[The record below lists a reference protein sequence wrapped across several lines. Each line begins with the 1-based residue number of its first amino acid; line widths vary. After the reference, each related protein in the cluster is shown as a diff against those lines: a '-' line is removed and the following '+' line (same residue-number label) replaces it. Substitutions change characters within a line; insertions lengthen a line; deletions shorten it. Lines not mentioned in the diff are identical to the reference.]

1 MILCFFGPDGSG
13 KSTITQQL
21 QNHFK
26 KMSHVKHWR
35 PGILPRRY
43 KEGAIYNSPNEIKE
57 RNLIMSIFLYFY
69 YFIDFYLFELAHKFL
84 YKNKIFLYER
94 YFHDIMIHPKRYGVK
109 NIPFLSKFLNFL
121 LTEKK
126 HYILLNG
133 DEKKIF
139 NRKSEL
145 SISEIKRQN
154 KEYKILLKNEKIHI
168 FDTTTN
174 NPNKIFRQILSTI
187 KVIR

>member
-1 MILCFFGPDGSG
+1 
-13 KSTITQQL
+13 
-21 QNHFK
+21 
-26 KMSHVKHWR
+26 
-35 PGILPRRY
+35 
-43 KEGAIYNSPNEIKE
+43 
-57 RNLIMSIFLYFY
+57 
-69 YFIDFYLFELAHKFL
+69 
-84 YKNKIFLYER
+84 
-94 YFHDIMIHPKRYGVK
+94 MIHPKRYGVK